1 MNAARKKFIRFAML
15 SVFILLLVILGI
27 INGMNFTM
35 AAADADIIT
44 EQLSRNKGSFEN
56 VKPLEPGSA
65 FSGKMGPMG
74 PDSPELS
81 FTTRYFTV
89 RFEKDGEAKLK
100 AFQIAAISE
109 EEAIEWAS
117 ELKNGTTGWTRGTYR
132 FRVYTQEGKTFVTV
146 IDQGRELLPSYRI
159 LYISLGGIVLGLLV
173 SFFFLNYVG
182 KRVFAPLEEADRK
195 QKQFLREA
203 EKEFKVPLTVI
214 NADAE
219 LIERENGPSDY
230 TTSIH
235 RQVKHMTGLVRQLG
249 SMAIFEEA
257 TEAESCP
264 VSQILTKAAESRRE
278 DLAAR
283 NITLSFM
290 IEPDVTAVADGA
302 LLERIFGELME
313 NAVKFA
319 EGDVLISLKK
329 NEDRIQITA
338 SNATSLTDGDRNNAF
353 DRFTRF
359 ENAEGK
365 PGSGLGLSMV
375 KSAVKEMDG
384 RVSAKVEEGQ
394 FVVHIAL

>member
-1 MNAARKKFIRFAML
+1 MNTARKKFVRFAML
-15 SVFILLLVILGI
+15 AVFVLLLVILGI
-27 INGMNFTM
+27 INGTNFTM
-35 AAADADIIT
+35 AAADADEIT
-44 EQLSRNKGSFEN
+44 EKLSRNKGSFEEI
-56 VKPLEPGSA
+56 KPIEPGSA
-65 FSGKMGPMG
+65 FNGNIGPMG
-74 PDSPELS
+74 PDSPEVS

-89 RFEKDGEAKLK
+89 RFDKNGEAKVV
-100 AFQIAAISE
+100 AYQIAAISKD
-109 EEAIEWAS
+109 EAVEWAS
-117 ELKNGTTGWTRGTYR
+117 ELKNGTTGWTHGTYR
-132 FRVYTQEGKTFVTV
+132 FRVYVQEGKTFVTV

-173 SFFFLNYVG
+173 SFFFLTFMG

-195 QKQFLREA
+195 QKQFLLEA

-219 LIERENGPSDY
+219 LIERENGPSDF

-235 RQVKHMTGLVRQLG
+235 RQVKRMTGLVRQLG

-257 TEAESCP
+257 AEENSCP
-264 VSQILTKAAESRRE
+264 VSKILTDAAESRRE
-278 DLAAR
+278 DIAAR
-283 NITLSFM
+283 NISLTLE
-290 IEPDVTAVADGA
+290 IEPDVTAVADGE
-302 LLERIFGELME
+302 LLGRIFSELME

-319 EGDVLISLKK
+319 EGDILISLKK
-329 NEDRIQITA
+329 KEDRIQIKTA
-338 SNATSLTDGDRNNAF
+338 NATSLADGDRSNAF

-384 RVSAKVEEGQ
+384 RVGAKVEAGQ

>member
-1 MNAARKKFIRFAML
+1 MDTARKRFVRFAML
-15 SVFILLLVILGI
+15 AVFVLLLVILGI

-35 AAADADIIT
+35 AAADADAIT
-44 EQLSRNKGSFEN
+44 ERLSRNKGSFDN
-56 VKPLEPGSA
+56 SKPMEPG
-65 FSGKMGPMG
+65 FLPDGKMGPMG
-74 PDSPELS
+74 PDSPEVS

-89 RFEKDGEAKLK
+89 RFDQDGEAKLK
-100 AFQIAAISE
+100 AFQIAAVSE

-117 ELKNGTTGWTRGTYR
+117 SLKNGTTGWTHGTYR

-146 IDQGRELLPSYRI
+146 IDQGRELWPSYRI

-173 SFFFLNYVG
+173 SYFFLSFMG

-195 QKQFLREA
+195 QKQFLLEA

-219 LIERENGPSDY
+219 LIEREMGPSDY

-235 RQVKHMTGLVRQLG
+235 RQVRRMTGLVRQLG
-249 SMAIFEEA
+249 SMAIFEESA
-257 TEAESCP
+257 EAKRCS
-264 VSQILTKAAESRRE
+264 VSEILKSAAESRRE
-278 DLAAR
+278 ELAER
-283 NITLSFM
+283 NIALTLE
-290 IEPDVTAVADGA
+290 IEPDAALVADSE
-302 LLERIFGELME
+302 LLRRIFGELME

-319 EGDVLISLKK
+319 EGDVRISLKK
-329 NEDRIQITA
+329 KEDRVQIRIA
-338 SNATSLTDGDRNNAF
+338 NGTSLADGDRNNAF

-384 RVSAKVEEGQ
+384 RVGAKVEEGQ